1 MPSFGP
7 QLDPAMND
15 VGIGSHVHRSL
26 LIPAQI
32 RSGIINPHPAEGVT
46 RTLRQSGIEPTSEA
60 WEARNKN
67 LKTTLEAKLRKS
79 D

>member
-1 MPSFGP
+1 MLP
-7 QLDPAMND
+7 
-15 VGIGSHVHRSL
+15 R
-26 LIPAQI
+26 
-32 RSGIINPHPAEGVT
+32 RVT
-46 RTLRQSGIEPTSEA
+46 RTLRQSGIESKSEA